1 MVEDDRF
8 TALLEFEDNESKMML
23 KQCLELIF
31 RGFVSV
37 TERMLQDHIAG
48 GKYATHDEDLRR
60 ESIAVPTT
68 NTNPEHDFRI
78 LDRLMKVKPKA
89 LDLVYEGI
97 IMLTQNNTSKWR
109 DSLTMEKLAEVMKIA
124 RPSKS
129 NQKNLYLK

>member
-1 MVEDDRF
+1 MG
-8 TALLEFEDNESKMML
+8 LYLSL
-23 KQCLELIF
+23 KE
-31 RGFVSV
+31 
-37 TERMLQDHIAG
+37 MLQDHIAG
-48 GKYATHDEDLRR
+48 GKHATPDEDLRR

-68 NTNPEHDFRI
+68 NTNPEHDF
-78 LDRLMKVKPKA
+78 DRLMKVKAKA